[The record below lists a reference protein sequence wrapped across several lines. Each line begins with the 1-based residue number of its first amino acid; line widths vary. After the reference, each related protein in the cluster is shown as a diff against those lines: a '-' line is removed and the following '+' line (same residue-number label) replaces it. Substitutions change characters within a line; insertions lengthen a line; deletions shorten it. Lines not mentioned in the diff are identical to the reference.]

1 MSKAH
6 TTHWATQSRLCRR
19 KPVAKRAK
27 ILSSEPSSKRKKTAE
42 ELIASEKPISDEREL
57 KAKTEWQRQS
67 PVSLADLRRL
77 VEDLIAA
84 YKAED
89 AKAAPQQSVDTYR
102 RLMSR
107 TDAMWKDVDKA
118 SEFDT
123 VLRQLRAELA
133 ERYNGALDK
142 MRAAQ

>member
-1 MSKAH
+1 
-6 TTHWATQSRLCRR
+6 
-19 KPVAKRAK
+19 
-27 ILSSEPSSKRKKTAE
+27 
-42 ELIASEKPISDEREL
+42 
-57 KAKTEWQRQS
+57 
-67 PVSLADLRRL
+67 
-77 VEDLIAA
+77 
-84 YKAED
+84 
-89 AKAAPQQSVDTYR
+89 VDTYR